1 MNKRTLFGIF
11 SVCFFV
17 FSCCFFVSRIKDCSA
32 DEDLILYTN
41 QHYTEEKGCYSVDA
55 EDNHSSIDFCN
66 NELNSQA
73 NEIIE
78 SDIKN
83 ESQSSYETGNTN
95 KTGNINNLVL
105 QNTKTETA
113 KKTHNQH
120 QWELV
125 MQRDAIPIKDG
136 KNIYRCSVC
145 FTGYEQA
152 VSYSAKN
159 KTELYIPSVCLSA
172 DVVMAECNQ
181 ENTDTYDICC
191 DTKAINEKNPLFF
204 GHSNNSLGKLCE
216 VKVGDI
222 IYFTH
227 NDEIGKYKV
236 IVSEEG
242 HLVDGGRNIIGNKT
256 KSECI
261 SDMEKETLH
270 FFTCYQTPFNVKGR
284 WIVLAERMDIQ

>member
-11 SVCFFV
+11 SVCLFV
-17 FSCCFFVSRIKDCSA
+17 FSCCFFISRIKDCST
-32 DEDLILYTN
+32 DEDLVLYAN
-41 QHYTEEKGCYSVDA
+41 QYYTEKEGSYSVDT
-55 EDNHSSIDFCN
+55 EDDHLSVDFSN
-66 NELNSQA
+66 NALNSQT
-73 NEIIE
+73 NGITE
-78 SDIKN
+78 SNIR
-83 ESQSSYETGNTN
+83 N
-95 KTGNINNLVL
+95 KTKSNYEIVDVNKSESTNDLVL
-105 QNTKTETA
+105 QNTKTETV
-113 KKTHNQH
+113 KPSHNQH

-125 MQRDAIPIKDG
+125 MQKDATPIKDG

-152 VSYSAKN
+152 VSYSSKN
-159 KTELYIPSVCLSA
+159 KTELCIPSIDLSA

-181 ENTDTYDICC
+181 KNTDTYDICC
-191 DTKAINEKNPLFF
+191 DIKAINENNPLFF

-284 WIVLAERMDIQ
+284 WMVLAERMDTQ

>member
-1 MNKRTLFGIF
+1 MNKRTLFEIF

-17 FSCCFFVSRIKDCSA
+17 FSCCFFVSQIKDCSA
-32 DEDLILYTN
+32 DEDLILYES
-41 QHYTEEKGCYSVDA
+41 QYSAEKEECYLIDTR
-55 EDNHSSIDFCN
+55 DNHSSIDFCD
-66 NELNSQA
+66 NELNSQT

-83 ESQSSYETGNTN
+83 ETQSSYEKGNINKTGNTN
-95 KTGNINNLVL
+95 NLVS
-105 QNTKTETA
+105 QNTKTETV
-113 KKTHNQH
+113 KPSHNQH

-125 MQRDAIPIKDG
+125 MQKDATPVKDG

-152 VSYSAKN
+152 VSYSVKN
-159 KTELYIPSVCLSA
+159 KTELYIPSVNLSA
-172 DVVMAECNQ
+172 DVMMAECNQ

-191 DTKAINEKNPLFF
+191 DTKAINENNPLFF
-204 GHSNNSLGKLCE
+204 GHSNNSLGKLHE
-216 VKVGDI
+216 VEVGDI

-227 NDEIGKYKV
+227 NNEIGKYKV
-236 IVSEEG
+236 VVSEEG
-242 HLVDGGRNIIGNKT
+242 HLVDGGRNIIGNQT
-256 KSECI
+256 KSECV

-284 WIVLAERMDIQ
+284 WMVLAERMDKQ